1 MHLQFEPI
9 VVTESTVHHMEVFHC
24 EAPVETE
31 IPLYDGDCD
40 QMPVSAKVCSRVISL
55 WAMGAS
61 TFTYPPEAGLPI
73 GGENYNPFIRLE
85 VHFHNPEIIAGMN
98 VASRLILYFQ
108 SRMTFSRYGG

>member
-1 MHLQFEPI
+1 
-9 VVTESTVHHMEVFHC
+9 MEVFHC

-40 QMPVSAKVCSRVISL
+40 QMPAAAKVCSRVISL

-85 VHFHNPEIIAGMN
+85 VHFHNPEIIAGTY
-98 VASRLILYFQ
+98 SKLSQF
-108 SRMTFSRYGG
+108 